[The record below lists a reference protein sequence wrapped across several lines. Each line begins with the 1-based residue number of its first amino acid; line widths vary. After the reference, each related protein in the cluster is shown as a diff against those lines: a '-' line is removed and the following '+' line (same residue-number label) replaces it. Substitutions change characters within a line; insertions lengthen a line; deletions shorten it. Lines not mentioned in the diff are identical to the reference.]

1 MKIKNFKDDQ
11 ARLYEEIKDYIYPIN
26 VNITE
31 IPIECENLAEILKDK
46 GLNNSDNAKIIATAC
61 SGIKDG
67 LNIFHSIMKH
77 FSDVSQDSATLI
89 YEQCLEDIAKG
100 ITCPVNGYKEEIR
113 KMVKEN
119 RMAEIGFL
127 KKENG
132 KGYYFNA
139 NIFVKYL
146 MKRIIVGRL
155 NNGEFSIY
163 NTEGFYEIVD
173 INIVGKIIRYLMHE
187 VQNNIWQSFYQSEVL
202 KALSLEATGIKEL
215 NPKRAYINLENGML
229 NLYTLELLEHN
240 PSFLS
245 SVRIPVIYNKEAN
258 SELFKRVINDITMGD
273 EELAKVIQEVFG
285 YSLTAETKAEKAF
298 MFYGSGSNGKSLL
311 AKILLALVGEANVSS
326 ISLEEFAQHFGL
338 EPIIGKSLNIASEN
352 ELGNTKMNTERIKA
366 VISGD
371 LISVPIKHKD
381 SLKYKSICKLL
392 FLVNT
397 LPDTMDNTHG
407 FHRKMEIIPFRRKF
421 TDKDKDVDLF
431 ERLKQELPAIL
442 NWALEGFH
450 RLRANNY
457 RFSSSK
463 AIEDTKKEYEEDQNP
478 VLRFYQDCITIKQ
491 GESVKK
497 SEVIMAY
504 DKYIRMNG
512 IDDKGSKG
520 CQKFWK
526 LFKLTLDKNG
536 QKYADKKVNGYMH
549 LKDMT
554 LKNEFL
560 SESDDFIINF

>member
-1 MKIKNFKDDQ
+1 MKIKNFKDNQ

-31 IPIECENLAEILKDK
+31 IPVECENLAEILKYK
-46 GLNNSDNAKIIATAC
+46 GLNNSDNAKVIATAC
-61 SGIKDG
+61 SGIKGG

-100 ITCPVNGYKEEIR
+100 TTYPVNGYKEEIR

-163 NTEGFYEIVD
+163 NTKGFYEIVD

-187 VQNNIWQSFYQSEVL
+187 VQNNIWQSLYESEVL
-202 KALSLEATGIKEL
+202 KVLSLEATTIKEL
-215 NPKRAYINLENGML
+215 NPNREYINLENGML

-273 EELAKVIQEVFG
+273 EELVKVIQEVFG

-311 AKILLALVGEANVSS
+311 AKILMALVGEGNVSS
-326 ISLEEFAQHFGL
+326 ISLEQFSEQFGL
-338 EPIIGKSLNIASEN
+338 EPIIGKTLNIATEN
-352 ELGNTKMNTERIKA
+352 ELGDTKMNTESIKA
-366 VISGD
+366 IISGD
-371 LISVPIKHKD
+371 LISIRIKYKEA
-381 SLKYKSICKLL
+381 LKYIPICKLL

-407 FHRKMEIIPFRRKF
+407 FYRKIEIIPFRRKF

-457 RFSSSK
+457 QFSRSK

-512 IDDKGSKG
+512 IDDKGSKS

-560 SESDDFIINF
+560 SGSDDYIINF